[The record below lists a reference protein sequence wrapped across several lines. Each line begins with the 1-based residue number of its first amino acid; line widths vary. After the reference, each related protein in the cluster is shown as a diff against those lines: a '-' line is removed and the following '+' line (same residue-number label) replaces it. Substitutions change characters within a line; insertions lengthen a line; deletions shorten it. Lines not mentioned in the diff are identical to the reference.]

1 VATATVE
8 RKVEAANRTELA
20 KALGLSRTY
29 VSQVLGGQRDP
40 ALSVARRVA
49 KEIGLTVEDFAGY
62 LESKA
67 VN

>member
-1 VATATVE
+1 MTVE

>member
-1 VATATVE
+1 MATAVIE
-8 RKVEAANRTELA
+8 RKVDAANRTELA

-29 VSQVLGGQRDP
+29 VSQVLSGQRDP

-49 KEIGLTVEDFAGY
+49 REIGLTVEDFAGY

>member
-1 VATATVE
+1 VATVTVE

>member
-1 VATATVE
+1 MSLAVVE
-8 RKVEAANRTELA
+8 RKVDAANRTELA

-29 VSQVLGGQRDP
+29 VSQVLSGQRDP

-49 KEIGLTVEDFAGY
+49 KEIGLTVEAFAGY
-62 LESKA
+62 LETKA

>member
-1 VATATVE
+1 MATVTVE

>member
-1 VATATVE
+1 MATATVE